1 MIRSIWGEINNID
14 MENIMLELQ
23 KPNGE
28 VGTLERW
35 LNKRTRGNKCGIRSD
50 ALGMKKGSK

>member
-23 KPNGE
+23 TPNGE

-35 LNKRTRGNKCGIRSD
+35 LNKRTRGNMCCIRSD
-50 ALGMKKGSK
+50 VLGMKEGSK